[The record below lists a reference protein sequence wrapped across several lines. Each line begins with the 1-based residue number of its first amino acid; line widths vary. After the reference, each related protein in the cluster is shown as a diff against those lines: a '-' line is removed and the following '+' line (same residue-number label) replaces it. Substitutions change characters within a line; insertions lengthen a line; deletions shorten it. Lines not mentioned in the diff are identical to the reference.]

1 MARGCASALFAAAVL
16 LAAPANAQTTTE
28 VPSNW
33 ALIPSG
39 LGEGDEFRLMF
50 MTKNGL
56 EADST
61 DIAVYDAEVRSGID
75 RSGHADIRDAEYR
88 DTFKVLAST
97 ASVNARHHTGTT
109 GSGGVPIY
117 WLNGTK
123 VADSYGDFYDGSWDD
138 KGGATLQD
146 GGAISQ
152 NRRDQFLCTGT
163 DDNGTTTSQPM
174 GASTCSGTMIETTSN
189 TLSGE
194 TGASTAR
201 SRYLA
206 LSGVFRVGAAAGDT
220 IPVVESL
227 AITSDPGTD
236 EEYVSGDSI
245 KTTVTFSEAVSV
257 TGTPRLKL
265 KFDDKRVV
273 RADYASGDSTD
284 TRLVFSYTVKPS
296 DYAHKGIVLPKNG
309 INLSGGTIKNQA
321 GTMDAHLDFKKQ
333 AKDKTQRVYILPTV
347 ASVALASTPAA
358 DNTYRSGETIKID
371 LTFDR
376 DVLVVTDGG
385 TPSLDI
391 NVGTHRSRSA
401 TYTTT
406 NGDFDVRFEYV
417 VQPGDLDEIG
427 LSIANNAIVFNGGR
441 IIRKGHGNSVSAG
454 EVNIHLNGGSTG
466 IVAQPGH
473 LVDATDALDSTKV
486 TLAANKTSVG
496 ESDGATTV
504 RVTGTPNYAART
516 ADTSVTV
523 SVGASGDAAEE
534 GTDYASVNDFTLT
547 ISEGQKSGSA
557 TFTLTPTADEVDE
570 EDESITIAG
579 TVTGLT
585 VDGTTLAIE
594 DDDTRGVS
602 VSART
607 LSVDEGGDATY
618 TVVLD
623 SQPTGT
629 VTVTPSASG
638 DADVT
643 ASPAAL
649 TFTASN
655 WATAQTVTV
664 SAAHDDDVNS
674 DRARVSHAVSGAD
687 YGSAT
692 ARGVAVTV
700 DDDDSDATLK
710 ALTLTDGNGN
720 RIFLSPETFDP
731 ATTSYAASVAHGVDT
746 VTLGAT
752 ANDPQA
758 STSIVGDDD
767 ANTPGTANLDLAVG
781 ANTLTVTVT
790 GANGTDTETYTVT
803 VTRAAATALGQVTGV
818 SLTPGFKQMEV
829 SWNAVTGAD
838 GYRVQW
844 KSGAETFAGAA
855 GDDREATVSS
865 ASTTSH
871 TITDLASGV
880 AYSVWVVA
888 TKTGSSD
895 GTPSTAATATTPTP
909 ARVESVEFTNVPS
922 SGFYDIGDT
931 IEISIGFDKAVEVTG
946 SPRVRMDFAQL
957 HIEVKFAAYDSAA
970 SSETVL
976 VFKYPVTGADDEDTL
991 GVRVSP
997 NALQL
1002 RGGTIRNEG
1011 TSIDAR
1017 TRFGNN
1023 IGANGLVLGPNIVT
1037 RWIENI
1043 EVASTPSVP
1052 ETVRGVPIYGP
1063 GEEIRFRVA
1072 WKNAVDVDVANG
1084 TPQLKFQSG
1093 NNATVHNAAYESG
1106 SGTKELLFAW
1116 TVPADVAGDGARL
1129 VLQSNTAERSD
1140 DILANRGLALNGG
1153 EINSAGGIAVNHRHD
1168 RYRLNTQ
1175 VDTTAPSLAAGSDG
1189 ATVDGATLVLSF
1201 QNPKNGDSPDHL
1213 DENSTPAP
1221 ADFAVS
1227 VAGSARDVSSVS
1239 VSGASVTLTLASAAG
1254 QGQTVTVGYAPGTN
1268 KIRDRWGNDAA
1279 SITDRN
1285 VRNDTPETASTERVT
1300 GLGADATARSVK
1312 LSWTAPSG
1320 AIVGYGIEVSY
1331 DDGGVWAEVEGNT
1344 NDTGTAFSHRSGL
1357 TSGETRHYRVTAIT
1371 DQGAGPPSV
1380 AVAAN
1385 ATQIVAGLTATGEAV
1400 EDTPEGSAAIN
1411 LCWDGPGVTLTDMSD
1426 FSIRK
1431 RMDHPSFLGRWEREG
1446 WISLGVFEF
1455 GDCEEGVVGYRVRGN
1470 IAANVPYAFQFRAR
1484 KGTGWALSNVAEGV
1498 SVDSALELRAD
1509 VVAGDSEL
1517 SGDTIVPDNV
1527 CRDYDDPATPEDE
1540 EGAFIV
1546 NIGFTTFS
1554 PAILF
1559 YEEVS
1564 GFVPDDDLT
1573 LENATAELIDRPY
1586 DIALGYRVRIT
1597 PTNWGQSVAVS
1608 VPAGAVTHPVSSVS
1622 NQASNVF
1629 RRDTSDSTECAVGS
1643 SSDVYRARV
1652 KGAEIREDRDRSGEW
1667 SRGERVRATLT
1678 FEERVAV
1685 TTDGGVP
1692 SVSLDIDGETV
1703 QASYVRG
1710 TGSETLEFEHV
1721 VTQAQSPVREAEL
1734 LEDSL
1739 ALNGGAIASLYGP
1752 AVELAHP
1759 GATNASRMSR
1769 SATGPMRF
1777 VTVAD
1782 AEAQEA
1788 VGAEL
1793 AFAVKLDGPAPY
1805 GATVDYKTSDAT
1817 ATAGDDYTATSGTL
1831 SFAAGETSKTVYVP
1845 VLDDVHDEG
1854 SETLKL
1860 TLHNPQGVVVADG
1873 EAVGTIANTDAM
1885 PRAWLARFGRT
1896 VADQVLD
1903 AVDMRMTTPA
1913 VPGTQAMLAGRPI
1926 GGAAEERT
1934 AVDAHEAQ
1942 ARLGALTEWFDGVEE
1957 DADGERAFRSR
1968 AATGRELL
1976 EGTSFAFTAG
1986 TAETGFGGVWA
1997 SGAVSRFDG
2006 REGALALDGE
2016 VASTMLGADYTR
2028 GRGTLGV
2035 VLSNSRG
2042 EGAYRSPHRGG
2053 KVESR
2058 LRGVYPWARYALSER
2073 VSAWSV
2079 VGYGAGSLT
2088 LTPEGLAPVETDMDL
2103 AMAALGGRG
2112 VLAQA
2117 PAAGG
2122 FEVAAKTDA
2131 LVVRTTSDEVRG
2143 GAGSLAATEAD
2154 VTRLRLGLEGTWH
2167 GLGGRGSAFVP
2178 TFELGVRHDGGDAE
2192 TGFGADIGAGLSWVD
2207 SALGI
2212 EAELRARGLLTH
2224 ESDGFRERGLAGSFT
2239 WDPTPDA
2246 DRGPKFMLR
2255 QSLGAL
2261 TTGGVAERLLRP
2273 DTAGS
2278 FAARHAGTGPGAVD
2292 DEAGR
2297 RMEARLGYGW
2307 PSFGG
2312 RYTTMPK
2319 VGIALTETARE
2330 YIHSWRL
2337 AQAKSA
2343 GLVFGVDVEG
2353 VRRESATGDAEP
2365 AHRLVLGL
2373 GWRLKGARPRDV
2385 GFELRLEGSRDA
2397 PVNDMRPENR
2407 VGLSLSARW

>member
-1 MARGCASALFAAAVL
+1 MLFP
-16 LAAPANAQTTTE
+16 APAHAQATTE

-39 LGEGDEFRLMF
+39 LGSGDEFRLMF
-50 MTKNGL
+50 MTQNGL
-56 EADST
+56 NADST
-61 DIAVYDAEVRSGID
+61 DIADYDAEVRSGID
-75 RSGHADIRDAEYR
+75 RMGHAEIRDSRYR

-97 ASVNARHHTGTT
+97 ASVNARNHTGTT

-123 VADSYGDFYDGSWDD
+123 VADDYGDFYDGSWDD

-146 GGAISQ
+146 GGTISQ

-163 DDNGTTTSQPM
+163 DDNGTTSSQPM
-174 GASTCSGTMIETTSN
+174 GASTCSGTTIDTTSN
-189 TLSGE
+189 TLSGQ

-206 LSGVFRVGAAAGDT
+206 LSGVFRVGATAGDT

-227 AITSDPGTD
+227 EITSDPGSD
-236 EEYVSGDSI
+236 QEYVSGDSI

-273 RADYASGDSTD
+273 RADYVSGDSTD
-284 TRLVFSYTVKPS
+284 TGLVFSYTVKPS

-309 INLSGGTIKNQA
+309 INLRGGTIKNQA
-321 GTMDAHLDFKKQ
+321 GTVDAHLDFPKQ
-333 AKDKTQRVYILPTV
+333 AKDKTQRVYVLPTV

-358 DNTYRSGETIKID
+358 DNTYRAGETVIVD

-385 TPSLDI
+385 TPTLDI
-391 NVGTHRSRSA
+391 NVGAHRSRAA
-401 TYTTT
+401 TYTMT

-417 VQPGDLDEIG
+417 VQPGDLDEVGI
-427 LSIANNAIVFNGGR
+427 SIANNAIVFNGGR
-441 IIRKGHGNSVSAG
+441 IIRKGHGDSVGAG
-454 EVNIHLNGGSTG
+454 EVNIHHNGGSTG
-466 IVAQPGH
+466 ISAQPGH
-473 LVDATDALDSTKV
+473 RVDATDALDSTKV

-504 RVTGTPNYAART
+504 RVTGTLNYAART

-557 TFTLTPTADEVDE
+557 TFTLTPTADDVDE
-570 EDESITIAG
+570 EDESITVAG
-579 TVTGLT
+579 STTVTGLT

-607 LSVDEGGDATY
+607 LSVDEGDDATY

-623 SQPTGT
+623 SQPTGA

-643 ASPAAL
+643 VSPAAL
-649 TFTASN
+649 TFATSN
-655 WATAQTVTV
+655 WSTAQTVTV
-664 SAAHDDDVNS
+664 SAAHDADLDS
-674 DRARVSHAVSGAD
+674 DRATVSHAVSGAD
-687 YGSAT
+687 YASVT
-692 ARGVAVTV
+692 ARGVTVTV
-700 DDDDSDATLK
+700 DEDDSDATLK
-710 ALTLTDGNGN
+710 ALTLTDENGN

-731 ATTSYAASVAHGVDT
+731 AATSYAASVAHGVET

-752 ANDPQA
+752 ANDSQA
-758 STSIVGDDD
+758 SVSISGDDD

-790 GANGTDTETYTVT
+790 GANGTDTQTYTVT

-818 SLTPGFKQMEV
+818 SLTPGFKQMDV

-838 GYRVQW
+838 GYKVQW
-844 KSGAETFAGAA
+844 KRGAETFSDAS
-855 GDDREATVSS
+855 GDGREATVSS
-865 ASTTSH
+865 GSTTGH
-871 TITDLASGV
+871 TITDLANGV
-880 AYSVWVVA
+880 AYSVRVMA

-895 GTPSTAATATTPTP
+895 GTPSTAVTATTPTR
-909 ARVESVEFTNVPS
+909 ARIESVEFTNVPS

-931 IEISIGFDKAVEVTG
+931 IEVSIGFDRAVEVTG
-946 SPRVRMDFAQL
+946 SPRVRMDFAVL
-957 HIEVKFAAYDSAA
+957 HVNVKFAAYDAA
-970 SSETVL
+970 AGTNTVL
-976 VFKYPVTGADDEDTL
+976 VFKYPVTGADDEDTG
-991 GVRVSP
+991 GVRVTQ

-1011 TSIDAR
+1011 TSINAR
-1017 TRFGNN
+1017 TRYGNS
-1023 IGANGLVLGPNIVT
+1023 IGVNGLVVGPNIVT

-1043 EVASTPSVP
+1043 EVASTPGVP
-1052 ETVRGVPIYGP
+1052 ETIRGVPIYGP
-1063 GEEIRFRVA
+1063 GEEIRFKA
-1072 WKNAVDVDVANG
+1072 TFKNAVDVDVANG
-1084 TPQLKFQSG
+1084 TPQLKFRSG
-1093 NNATVHNAAYESG
+1093 SNTTTHNAAYRSG

-1116 TVPADVAGDGARL
+1116 TVPADVAGDGAGL
-1129 VLQSNTAERSD
+1129 DLQSNTAERSD
-1140 DILANRGLALNGG
+1140 DILVNRGLALNGG
-1153 EINSAGGIAVNHRHD
+1153 QINSAAGLAVNHRHD
-1168 RYRLNTQ
+1168 RYRLDTQ
-1175 VDTTAPSLAAGSDG
+1175 VDTTAPALAGASDG
-1189 ATVDGATLVLSF
+1189 ATVDRATLVLNF
-1201 QNPKNGDSPDHL
+1201 RNPKDGDSPDHL

-1221 ADFAVS
+1221 GDFSVS

-1239 VSGASVTLTLASAAG
+1239 VSGASVTLTLASAARE
-1254 QGQTVTVGYAPGTN
+1254 GQTVTVGYTPGTN
-1268 KIRDRWGNDAA
+1268 GIRDRWGNDAA
-1279 SITDRN
+1279 QIADRN
-1285 VRNDTPETASTERVT
+1285 VRNDTASTDRVT
-1300 GLGADATARSVK
+1300 GLSANATARSVA
-1312 LSWTAPSG
+1312 LSWTAPAGADG
-1320 AIVGYGIEVSY
+1320 AIVGYRIEVSY
-1331 DDGGVWAEVEGNT
+1331 DDGAVWAEVKDNT
-1344 NDTGTAFSHRSGL
+1344 NDTGTSFSHRSGL

-1371 DQGAGPPSV
+1371 DQGAGPASV
-1380 AVAAN
+1380 PVVAN

-1400 EDTPEGSAAIN
+1400 EDTPEGTAAIN
-1411 LCWDGPGVTLTDMSD
+1411 LCWDGPGVTLSDMSD
-1426 FSIRK
+1426 FFIRK
-1431 RMDHPSFLGRWEREG
+1431 RVDHPSHQGRWDKEG

-1455 GDCEEGVVGYRVRGN
+1455 GDCEEGVVGYRVRGSLVP
-1470 IAANVPYAFQFRAR
+1470 NVPYAFQFRAR
-1484 KGTGWALSNVAEGV
+1484 KGSGWALSNVAEGV

-1509 VVAGDSEL
+1509 VVAGDSDL
-1517 SGDTIVPDNV
+1517 SGDTIVPDTV
-1527 CRDYDDPATPEDE
+1527 CRDYDDPATAEDE

-1546 NIGFTTFS
+1546 NIGFSTLS

-1564 GFVPDDDLT
+1564 GFVANDDLT

-1586 DIALGYRVRIT
+1586 DIALGYRVRIA
-1597 PTNWGQSVAVS
+1597 PTDWGQSVAVS
-1608 VPAGAVTHPVSSVS
+1608 VPAGAVTHPESSVS

-1629 RRDTSDSTECAVGS
+1629 RRDTSDSTECAAGS
-1643 SSDVYRARV
+1643 TSTVYRARV
-1652 KGAEIREDRDRSGEW
+1652 DGAEILEDRDGSGKW

-1692 SVSLDIDGETV
+1692 GVSLDIDGETV

-1721 VTQAQSPVREAEL
+1721 VTQAQSPVRGVEL

-1739 ALNGGAIASLYGP
+1739 ALNGGVIASLNGP
-1752 AVELAHP
+1752 AVELGHP
-1759 GATNASRMSR
+1759 GASNGRQMSQ
-1769 SATGPMRF
+1769 SAPAPMRS

-1782 AEAQEA
+1782 AEVQEG

-1793 AFAVKLDGPAPY
+1793 AFAVKLDGPALY
-1805 GATVDYKTSDAT
+1805 AATVDYRTSDVT
-1817 ATAGDDYTATSGTL
+1817 ATAGEDYTATSGTL
-1831 SFAAGETSKTVYVP
+1831 SFAAGEISKTVSVP
-1845 VLDDVHDEG
+1845 VLDDAHDEG

-1860 TLHNPQGVVVADG
+1860 TLHNPKSVFVADG

-1903 AVDMRMTTPA
+1903 AVDTRMTTPT
-1913 VPGTQAMLAGRPI
+1913 VPGMQVTLAGRLI
-1926 GGAAEERT
+1926 GGAAARAALDT
-1934 AVDAHEAQ
+1934 YEAQ
-1942 ARLGALTEWFDGVEE
+1942 ARLGALTEWFDRLEE
-1957 DADGERAFRSR
+1957 DADGEPAFRSR
-1968 AATGRELL
+1968 AATGGELL

-1986 TAETGFGGVWA
+1986 TTETGFGAVWA

-2016 VASTMLGADYTR
+2016 VASVMLGADYTR

-2042 EGAYRSPHRGG
+2042 EGTYRLPHGDG

-2058 LRGVYPWARYALSER
+2058 LSGVYPWARYALSQR

-2079 VGYGAGSLT
+2079 AGYGAGSLT
-2088 LTPEGLAPVETDMDL
+2088 LTPEGSAPIETGMDL

-2112 VLAQA
+2112 VLAEA
-2117 PAAGG
+2117 PAPGG
-2122 FEVAAKTDA
+2122 LEVAARTDA
-2131 LVVRTTSDEVRG
+2131 LVVRTTSAKVRT
-2143 GAGSLAATEAD
+2143 GAGSLAASQAE
-2154 VTRLRLGLEGTWH
+2154 VTRLRLGLEGTWR
-2167 GLGGRGSAFVP
+2167 GLGGGADSAFVP
-2178 TFELGVRHDGGDAE
+2178 TFELGLRHDGGDAE

-2212 EAELRARGLLTH
+2212 EADLRARGLLTH
-2224 ESDGFRERGLAGSFT
+2224 ESDGFRERGLTGSLA
-2239 WDPTPDA
+2239 WDPTPGA
-2246 DRGPKFMLR
+2246 DRGPRLTIR
-2255 QSLGAL
+2255 QTVGAL
-2261 TTGGVAERLLRP
+2261 ATSGVGETLLRP
-2273 DTAGS
+2273 DTARTLG
-2278 FAARHAGTGPGAVD
+2278 ARHSGTGP
-2292 DEAGR
+2292 AGPNDGDR
-2297 RMEARLGYGW
+2297 RRLEARLGYGW

-2312 RYTTMPK
+2312 RYTTVPK
-2319 VGIALTETARE
+2319 VGIVLTETARE

-2337 AQAKSA
+2337 AQAKGA

-2353 VRRESATGDAEP
+2353 VRRENATGDAEP
-2365 AHRLVLGL
+2365 EHRLVLGL
-2373 GWRLKGARPRDV
+2373 GWRLEGARSRDA
-2385 GFELRLEGSRDA
+2385 GFGLRLEGSRHDSVSDK
-2397 PVNDMRPENR
+2397 PPENR
-2407 VGLSLSARW
+2407 VGITLFARW